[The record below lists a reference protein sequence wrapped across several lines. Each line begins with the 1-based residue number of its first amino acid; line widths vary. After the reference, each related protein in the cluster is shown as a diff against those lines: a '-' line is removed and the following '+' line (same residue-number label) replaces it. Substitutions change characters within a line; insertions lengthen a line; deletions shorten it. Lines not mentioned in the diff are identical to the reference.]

1 MVSNIFATS
10 SIWAAHFSPHRDD
23 PAAWDPVSKTGGM
36 TVRLCP
42 SLRAPPP
49 GERARA
55 LTTPQREHHAQQA
68 GTRTQR
74 HALVTACQPGGAPSR
89 AGAPPDNGAVAQTGE
104 RCARIAEAAGS
115 NPASS
120 TRASAWCH
128 EGESKLC
135 RLSGSLWFD
144 STTAPAAW
152 GGPAGVPTFALVPIL
167 AVRCS
172 GSRRLWAARSNRQSA
187 AMAWRR
193 FPVQIRGD
201 PPSGMAATVA
211 VAPCKR

>member
-10 SIWAAHFSPHRDD
+10 SIWAVHFSPRRDD
-23 PAAWDPVSKTGGM
+23 PAARDPVSKTGGM

-55 LTTPQREHHAQQA
+55 LTIPQREHHAQQA

-74 HALVTACQPGGAPSR
+74 HALVTGCHPGVPRRGP
-89 AGAPPDNGAVAQTGE
+89 GHPGNGAVAQTGE

-120 TRASAWCH
+120 TCANLCQRMVSRGRVEAVPVIWLLVVRLHDRPGCLGADRLASPH
-128 EGESKLC
+128 SPSC
-135 RLSGSLWFD
+135 RSW
-144 STTAPAAW
+144 PAAV
-152 GGPAGVPTFALVPIL
+152 GSCLL
-167 AVRCS
+167 HRVR
-172 GSRRLWAARSNRQSA
+172 GRR
-187 AMAWRR
+187 
-193 FPVQIRGD
+193 
-201 PPSGMAATVA
+201 
-211 VAPCKR
+211 

>member
-55 LTTPQREHHAQQA
+55 LTTPQREHHARQA
-68 GTRTQR
+68 GIRTQR
-74 HALVTACQPGGAPSR
+74 HALVTACHPGVPRREPGHPR
-89 AGAPPDNGAVAQTGE
+89 NGAVAQTGE

-120 TRASAWCH
+120 TQANAWCH
-128 EGESKLC
+128 ESESKPC

-144 STTAPAAW
+144 STTAPAAS

-167 AVRCS
+167 AGRRS
-172 GSRRLWAARSNRQSA
+172 G
-187 AMAWRR
+187 
-193 FPVQIRGD
+193 
-201 PPSGMAATVA
+201 
-211 VAPCKR
+211 

>member
-1 MVSNIFATS
+1 MVSNIFATRS
-10 SIWAAHFSPHRDD
+10 FWAAHFSPHRDD

-55 LTTPQREHHAQQA
+55 LTTPQREHHAA
-68 GTRTQR
+68 GRDTDAATCARDGLP
-74 HALVTACQPGGAPSR
+74 AWGAPSR
-89 AGAPPDNGAVAQTGE
+89 SGAPPDNGAVAQTGE

-120 TRASAWCH
+120 TCANAWCH

-144 STTAPAAW
+144 STTAPTASGRTGWRPHIRPRAHLGRPPVPGNGGCGLLAPTGRAPPW
-152 GGPAGVPTFALVPIL
+152 HGGGSGSVRGGPL
-167 AVRCS
+167 
-172 GSRRLWAARSNRQSA
+172 
-187 AMAWRR
+187 
-193 FPVQIRGD
+193 
-201 PPSGMAATVA
+201 SGMAATVA